1 MQILS
6 LEKGQTARL
15 FWLAAG
21 ALCVVMFMTAKQK
34 DPVVV
39 ATAVVLGIVA
49 IYPLYFWLMGWSHG
63 LPIWPV
69 FSMVHGVTAALPLVQ
84 NAKALDDYTPAQ
96 IAAGGMTLIGFFVLG
111 TIIWLAMTGRVPK
124 IPKKLLM
131 IRVEASHR
139 YLFGFI
145 IAGLFFVMNALF
157 FWVSLPGNTMQV
169 LRGITLSLN
178 SLGIFVLAFYS
189 GRKML
194 SKNEDVWLV
203 VLAGATAL
211 VAAAGLLMASAI
223 VPVAMLVLGYAF
235 GSGKIPWKTLLVI
248 LAMASVLHPG
258 KFAMRNVVWGGERGP
273 MTLFGMPQFYA
284 EWIGYGLQQLGF
296 DEADFRNEELEE
308 VSTLF
313 ERGGNIHM
321 LLRVQ
326 KMSPSEVPFLN
337 GLTYEPIPR
346 LLIPR
351 FIDDQKGISHAGNI
365 LLSVN
370 YGLQTVEDTRG
381 TSIGW
386 GLIPEAYANFGYLG
400 VAGLAVALALFYGFF
415 TNLTV
420 GVPMTS
426 LRFVLGLLIM
436 AAATSADTMGI
447 FITTQFQGIAGVS
460 VASFFLMRWQ
470 ANPFAVQTENGEQR
484 DYKTVEQHRSRDQGV
499 EAPEQSS
506 SIGAQLT
513 ADGALVRTMPIR
525 TPKRIASW
533 MPRRVRAAVVA
544 QYAAQEV
551 TEGVSVGQKD
561 GVAVEGSASAQGG
574 SGATRERPRQLAVP
588 YQNYRRYRG

>member
-6 LEKGQTARL
+6 LEKVQTTRL

-21 ALCVVMFMTAKQK
+21 AMFVVMFLTAKQK
-34 DPVVV
+34 DPVIV

-84 NAKALDDYTPAQ
+84 APLVLEEYTPAQ
-96 IAAGGMTLIGFFVLG
+96 IMAGGMTLIGFFVLG
-111 TIIWLAMTGRVPK
+111 TVVWLAVTARPPK
-124 IPKKLLM
+124 PPKKLLM
-131 IRVEASHR
+131 VRVEASHR
-139 YLFGFI
+139 YLFAFI
-145 IAGLFFVMNALF
+145 VAGLFFVMNALF
-157 FWVSLPGNTMQV
+157 FWISLPGNTMQV

-194 SKNEDVWLV
+194 SKNEDIWLA
-203 VLAGATAL
+203 VLAAL
-211 VAAAGLLMASAI
+211 TTLFSAAGLLMASAI
-223 VPVAMLVLGYAF
+223 VPVAMLMLGYAF
-235 GSGKIPWKTLLVI
+235 GSGKVPWKTVLII
-248 LAMASVLHPG
+248 LAVASVLHPG
-258 KFAMRNVVWGGERGP
+258 KFTMRNVVWGGERGP
-273 MTLFGMPQFYA
+273 TTLLGMPQFYA
-284 EWIGYGLQQLGF
+284 EWIGYGLQQLGISK
-296 DEADFRNEELEE
+296 ADYRDPEQDE

-313 ERGGNIHM
+313 ERSGNIHM

-326 KMSPSEVPFLN
+326 KMSPNEVPFLN

-346 LLIPR
+346 LLVPR
-351 FIDDQKGISHAGNI
+351 FIDDQKGISHAGNV

-386 GLIPEAYANFGYLG
+386 GLVPEAYANFGYVG
-400 VAGLAVALALFYGFF
+400 IAGLALALALFYSLV

-436 AAATSADTMGI
+436 AAATTADTMAI
-447 FITTQFQGIAGVS
+447 FVTTQFQGVAGVT
-460 VASFFLMRWQ
+460 VASFFLMRRQ
-470 ANPFAVQTENGEQR
+470 ANPFAAQVGDVLKKTAESRLPQTAVAVGS
-484 DYKTVEQHRSRDQGV
+484 TVGPAKWGGFKPPKWAPLSHRKAFELAAAR
-499 EAPEQSS
+499 
-506 SIGAQLT
+506 
-513 ADGALVRTMPIR
+513 
-525 TPKRIASW
+525 
-533 MPRRVRAAVVA
+533 RAAE
-544 QYAAQEV
+544 AAAGEN
-551 TEGVSVGQKD
+551 EEKSERGEKM
-561 GVAVEGSASAQGG
+561 A
-574 SGATRERPRQLAVP
+574 RPRQVAVP
-588 YQNYRRYRG
+588 IQPYYYRSRKA